1 MAIKRLRRLHPIFVY
16 QKSGF
21 RYLNQDLT
29 FTADFFVTPNIEF
42 HSRLTIFNITKA
54 QYLNTPR
61 QVLENMAFHLGLA
74 EIPSYWK
81 ATCSPKIIIE
91 AGSLDKNQI
100 RWWKNFIIRGLGEF
114 FFTNKI
120 QFLSPNF
127 LTLQSTNGKTT
138 AYQPYSIRAK
148 NSRVLV
154 PIGGGKDSVVTL
166 QILKK
171 YFPVSLFSLNSTAA
185 TDRIIR
191 KNPSLPVICARRN
204 IDEQL
209 LQLNSQGYLNGHT
222 PFNGYLAFLLTLVAA
237 LWELPY
243 IAVSNEASAN
253 EGNTTFLG
261 ETVNHQFS
269 KSFMFEDMFQSYSTK
284 YLLKNIKYFSFLRPL
299 NELQIAKAFS
309 TYPDY
314 YFDIRSCNTGQQRD
328 TWCAKCPKC
337 LFVYSILN
345 TFLPSSVT
353 QSIFGTDLFDK
364 RSLLPIAKQLL
375 GESTHKPFECVG
387 TYGESLVA
395 WYLSLKK
402 MKKERTKIPHLMS
415 YFSRKI
421 VPKHRNIDLLSNTE
435 LHKWNTA
442 HNLPTKFLGI
452 LKGSITKLL

>member
-1 MAIKRLRRLHPIFVY
+1 MTIKRLRHLHPVFVY
-16 QKSGF
+16 QRSDF
-21 RYLNQDLT
+21 RYSTQKLT

-42 HSRLTIFNITKA
+42 HPRLTIFNITKA
-54 QYLNTPR
+54 QYLNIPR
-61 QVLENMAFHLGLA
+61 QVLEHMAFHLGLA

-81 ATCSPKIIIE
+81 ATCSPKIIVE

-100 RWWKNFIIRGLGEF
+100 RWWKNFIIHGLGEF

-127 LTLQSTNGKTT
+127 LTLRSNGKIA

-148 NSRVLV
+148 KNRVLV

-166 QILKK
+166 QILRKR
-171 YFPVSLFSLNSTAA
+171 FPVSLFILNSTAA

-191 KNPSLPVICARRN
+191 KNPSLPVIYARRK

-209 LQLNSQGYLNGHT
+209 LQLNSQDYLNGHT
-222 PFNGYLAFLLTLVAA
+222 PFNGYLAFLLALVAA
-237 LWELPY
+237 LWEAPY

-253 EGNTTFLG
+253 EGNATFLG

-269 KSFMFEDMFQSYSTK
+269 KSFAFEHMFRSYSTK
-284 YLLKNIKYFSFLRPL
+284 YLLKNVEYFSFLRPL

-309 TYPDY
+309 AYPNY
-314 YFDIRSCNTGQQRD
+314 YFDIRSCNAGQQRD

-337 LFVYSILN
+337 LFVYSIFH

-353 QSIFGTDLFDK
+353 QSMFGTDLFDK

-375 GESTHKPFECVG
+375 GESTHKPLECVG
-387 TYGESLVA
+387 TYGESLAA

-402 MKKERTKIPHLMS
+402 MKKEGTKIPHLMS

-435 LHKWNTA
+435 LHKWNTD
-442 HNLPTKFLGI
+442 HKLPTKFLGI